1 MGHAITAEAPA
12 GFDMLAIDAA
22 GAVAAVGRMLCRAPP
37 VLLTAAQLAT
47 AIPASSSPACRWK
60 DR

>member
-1 MGHAITAEAPA
+1 MDHANTAEAPA

-22 GAVAAVGRMLCRAPP
+22 GAIAAVGRMLYRAPP

-47 AIPASSSPACRWK
+47 AIPASISPACRWK